1 MEYKLKKDHIAICET
16 AFDSFTE
23 LPIESDLLLPDYC
36 PDIVKV
42 LKCQARPAFT
52 KTEVN
57 GDKCVLEGAAAIT
70 IFYTGEDG
78 KLRTSEHKVD
88 FLKTLELK
96 TTPQNPIVFCT
107 LKEDYLNCK
116 AVNQRRVD
124 VRGAFS
130 VMVKILSSTEEE
142 MISAAEGA
150 GLQLSHRPTRSS
162 ELVGTAGKKFTVRE
176 DLELGQEK
184 PPMDYIIRHNEKIR
198 TTEWKIS
205 AGKIIVK
212 GELEVFLE
220 YQPRDEGERQTVQYQ
235 LPVSQMMD
243 LDGVEEEAL
252 CYVRFDLLW
261 SALHPQTDTDGLTRT
276 AAGEFT
282 LGLRCIALQ
291 ENTVLPAIDAYSTQ
305 YELQQ
310 SQKPASLLLA
320 LEGLPQSWELEQTAQ
335 LPEYLKKPLD
345 FWCETSALSAYI
357 QENTLTVNGKLR
369 YCMLG
374 TDTDGVPAYFEQT
387 QDISQ
392 EYQLEEKA
400 DDYLL
405 ELSLTAEDCRYEL
418 SDKNNL
424 QCRCRL
430 KADGIILGIT
440 PISFITGIKVDE
452 TREKKREMQSA
463 MTIYYADAG
472 ESIWSIAKRYNTS
485 ISAVM
490 EENNLED
497 EFLPEKKIVLIP
509 MVD

>member
-1 MEYKLKKDHIAICET
+1 MEYKLKKDRIAVCET

-70 IFYTGEDG
+70 IYYTGEDG
-78 KLRTSEHKVD
+78 KLHSSEHKVD

-96 TTPQNPIVFCT
+96 TTPQNPVVFCT

-116 AVNQRRVD
+116 AVSQRRVD

-130 VMVKILSSTEEE
+130 IMIKILSSTEEE
-142 MISAAEGA
+142 MICAAEGA
-150 GLQLSHRPTRSS
+150 GLQLSHRPIRSS

-176 DLELGQEK
+176 DLELGQER
-184 PPMDYIIRHNEKIR
+184 PPMDYIIRHSEKIR
-198 TTEWKIS
+198 TTEWKVS
-205 AGKIIVK
+205 AGKVIAK
-212 GELEVFLE
+212 GELEVLLE
-220 YQPRDEGERQTVQYQ
+220 YQPRDEGERQTVQFQ
-235 LPVSQMMD
+235 LPVSQMLD
-243 LDGVEEEAL
+243 LDGAGEESA
-252 CYVRFDLLW
+252 CHVCFDLLW
-261 SALHPQTDTDGLTRT
+261 SALHPQTDADGLTRA

-282 LGLRCIALQ
+282 LSLRCVALR

-310 SQKPASLLLA
+310 SQKPASLLLE
-320 LEGLPQSWELEQTAQ
+320 LDGLPQSWDLEQTAQ
-335 LPEYLKKPLD
+335 LPDYLKKPQD
-345 FWCETSALSAYI
+345 FWCETSALAASI
-357 QENTLTVNGKLR
+357 QENALTVSGKLR

-374 TDTDGVPAYFEQT
+374 TDADGAPAYFEQA
-387 QDISQ
+387 Q
-392 EYQLEEKA
+392 EIAQTYQLETTA

-405 ELSLTAEDCRYEL
+405 ELALTADDCRYEL
-418 SDKNNL
+418 TDKNNL

-430 KADGIILGIT
+430 KADGMILGVT

-452 TREKKREMQSA
+452 TREKKREPESA
-463 MTIYYADAG
+463 MTIYYADEG
-472 ESIWSIAKRYNTS
+472 ESIWSIAKRYNSS

-490 EENNLED
+490 EENGLED